1 MLQSDARCGV
11 RSPARRGRGSTCAPE
26 AGSPSPERPP
36 DPPATPGL
44 GQRASGGVLAA
55 PGRRE
60 ESRCMVGPVP
70 EKEPSRDLNRHCSQA
85 TVEVNCSK
93 LEVFVQMLCREP

>member
-1 MLQSDARCGV
+1 
-11 RSPARRGRGSTCAPE
+11 
-26 AGSPSPERPP
+26 
-36 DPPATPGL
+36 
-44 GQRASGGVLAA
+44 
-55 PGRRE
+55 
-60 ESRCMVGPVP
+60 MVGPVP